1 MYTGDHLA
9 LGEAPPEPA
18 APSLWDSFA
27 NLASKAVSTG
37 FNIYNKVQ
45 NIQQTN
51 KSTAALNQQAAQI
64 AAATNYA
71 LTQPM
76 TGVQAN
82 TVPVNVVRYPSSGGV
97 MDGWTFPLLAMGAAV
112 IGFVALRRK

>member
-27 NLASKAVSTG
+27 NIASKAVTTG
-37 FNIYNKVQ
+37 FNIYNRVQ
-45 NIQQTN
+45 NIQQT
-51 KSTAALNQQAAQI
+51 KQQNQQAAQI
-64 AAATNYA
+64 AAQYTTA

-76 TGVQAN
+76 TGVQAG
-82 TVPVNVVRYPSSGGV
+82 TVPVNVVRYQSSGSV
-97 MDGWTFPLLAMGAAV
+97 MDGWTLPLLAMGAAV
-112 IGFVALRRK
+112 IGFVALKRK